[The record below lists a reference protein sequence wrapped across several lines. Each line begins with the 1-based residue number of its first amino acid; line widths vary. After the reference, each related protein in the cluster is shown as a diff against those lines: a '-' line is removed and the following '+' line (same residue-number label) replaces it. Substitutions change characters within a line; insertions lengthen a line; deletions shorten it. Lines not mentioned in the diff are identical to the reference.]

1 MRPSSRRSRRTAA
14 VVVTGLITA
23 GVTAALPGAPALAV
37 GTVTVVQPANA
48 TVANG
53 AERTITFQTSDSWF
67 PLQAPQVT
75 LTRANDPS
83 HTDVVEGSGE
93 SVSSSDHHRVTATF
107 DLKLANPADYNVT
120 ISGSTDAAP
129 PASATDSCSAC
140 LHVVQDLPLAATSTS
155 PNSVMADDA
164 YPNWVV
170 VGTGF
175 TKGPYVQ
182 CTALP
187 CDTSKPSVAVLA
199 AGVPD
204 PNVKLTDSGKS
215 STAKQIP
222 LELSVLAADTGGLR
236 SIQVTNTDGH
246 TATCSN
252 CLAIAPA
259 MTVSSINPNHLPA
272 GSTGQTLT
280 ISGANFPTDTEPSF
294 VRESDDTK
302 TTDVSWTSMSV
313 SSTQITLQGVS
324 ISPTAPD
331 GNETLV
337 LHSDSTHGNNSYP
350 GLFAVGGTAPAPPAP
365 EGKPTNVTATGG
377 DQQAV
382 VQWTPPASSSGDPIT
397 GYVVHT
403 LPSGEPSTPAPASA
417 RSATVGPLTNG
428 QSYQFTVTVTYQS
441 GHSFTSDPSNAAT
454 PSGRPDAPTNV
465 HATAGDKSATVTWT
479 ASASANGTP
488 IDSYTVTSSPDGVK
502 AVVLAQGFSSPPP
515 TKATVSGLKNGT
527 TYTFTV
533 VAHNGGGNSNDSAPS
548 NSVTPKGSGSL
559 TLQAPKAID
568 KGDSTTLRGR
578 LLDSNGKPVGGAKVK
593 LQQRHAGAH
602 QFGTL
607 KVLKTTKRGRWSFEV
622 KPVTTTRYR
631 VKWHGDEASTPTA
644 TARTVTVRETGKIT
658 SPDDGDKVS
667 AGVVTVRGHV
677 TSDKGFPVALQERH
691 NGKWVTVAKGKVGA
705 NHKVSLDATLTP
717 GTAVLRLKVGG
728 ELGTVTGYSP
738 RIKITVT

>member
-1 MRPSSRRSRRTAA
+1 MRPSTAKSRRTAA
-14 VVVTGLITA
+14 VVVTGLLAA
-23 GVTAALPGAPALAV
+23 GVTAALPATSALAD
-37 GTVTVVQPANA
+37 GTVTVVQPTNA

-53 AERTITFQTSDSWF
+53 NTRTITFQTSDSWF
-67 PLQAPQVT
+67 TLQAPSVT
-75 LTRANDPS
+75 LTRANDPT

-120 ISGSTDAAP
+120 ISGNTDATP

-140 LHVVQDLPLAATSTS
+140 LHVVQDLALTATATS

-170 VGTGF
+170 SGTGF

-187 CDTSKPSVAVLA
+187 CDTSKPSVAILA
-199 AGVPD
+199 GGAPD
-204 PNVKLTDSGKS
+204 PNVKLTDSGNS

-222 LELSVLAADTGGLR
+222 LELSVLAADTGGQR
-236 SIQVTNTDGH
+236 SILVTNTDGQ
-246 TATCSN
+246 TATCSY

-259 MTVSSINPNHLPA
+259 MTVSSISPNHLPA

-280 ISGANFPTDTEPSF
+280 ISGANFPTDTQPSF
-294 VRESDDTK
+294 ARESDDTK

-350 GLFAVGGTAPAPPAP
+350 GLFAVGGAMPTPPAP
-365 EGKPTNVTATGG
+365 EGKPTDVTASGG

-382 VQWTPPASSSGDPIT
+382 VQWTPPISSSGDPIT

-403 LPSGEPSTPAPASA
+403 LPTGEPSTPAPASA
-417 RSATVGPLTNG
+417 RSASVGPLTNG

-441 GHSFTSDPSNAAT
+441 GHSFTSDASNPAT
-454 PSGRPDAPTNV
+454 PSGRPDKVTNV
-465 HATAGDKSATVTWT
+465 HATAGDNNATVTWT
-479 ASASANGTP
+479 APASSNGTA
-488 IDSYTVTSSPDGVK
+488 IDSYTVTSSPDGQR
-502 AVVLAQGFSSPPP
+502 AIVLAQNNSAPP
-515 TKATVSGLKNGT
+515 TTAVVSGLTNGT

-533 VAHNGGGNSNDSAPS
+533 VAHNGGGNSNDSDPS
-548 NSVTPKGSGSL
+548 NSVTPKGDASL
-559 TLQAPKAID
+559 TLHAPTAVD
-568 KGDSTTLRGR
+568 KGDSTTLRGQ
-578 LLDSNGKPVGGAKVK
+578 LLDSNGKPVAGGKVK
-593 LQQRHAGAH
+593 LQQRHSGAH

-607 KVLKTTKRGRWSFEV
+607 KVLTTSKHGRWSFEV
-622 KPVTTTRYR
+622 KPLTTTRYR
-631 VKWHGDEASTPTA
+631 VKWHGNVSSNPAV
-644 TARTVTVRETGKIT
+644 TARTVKVRETGKIT
-658 SPDDGDKVS
+658 SPKDGTKVS
-667 AGVVTVRGHV
+667 AGVVKVRGHV
-677 TSDKGFPVALQERH
+677 TSAKGFPVALQERQD
-691 NGKWVTVAKGKVGA
+691 GKWVTIAKGKVGA
-705 NHKVSLDATLTP
+705 RHKVSLDATLTP
-717 GTAVLRLKVGG
+717 GKAVLRLKVSA

-738 RIKITVT
+738 RVKITVT